1 MGKDLKDYFLGE
13 RHREIEIPISHPGGN
28 PTVGIPLH
36 PSLRAPFLF
45 CIPMI
50 PNRVSLVVA
59 VGFTYNVVGV

>member
-13 RHREIEIPISHPGGN
+13 RHREIEIPKTHPRGN
-28 PTVGIPLH
+28 FAVGIPLH
-36 PSLRAPFLF
+36 SSLRAFFLF